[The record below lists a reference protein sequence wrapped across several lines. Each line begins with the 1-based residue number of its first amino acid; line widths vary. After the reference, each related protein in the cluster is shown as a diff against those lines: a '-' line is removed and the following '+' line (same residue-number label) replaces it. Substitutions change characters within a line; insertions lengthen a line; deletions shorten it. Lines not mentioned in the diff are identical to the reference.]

1 MKGPNHFAILR
12 ARGTSQDD
20 FEDAVLSSYGV
31 VTIWVQEF
39 KEIREILKEV
49 YTSVDGVTE
58 GDWEALKEFKWWA
71 RSVIRPERLD

>member
-12 ARGTSQDD
+12 ARGTLRDD

-31 VTIWVQEF
+31 ATIWVQEF
-39 KEIREILKEV
+39 KEIREILREV

-71 RSVIRPERLD
+71 RPVIRPERLD